1 MGVPRLLRVNR
12 PFRDFWTG
20 QTISL
25 FGDQIALLAIP
36 LLAVITLHA
45 DAQQMGLLAA
55 VELAPSLVFAIHL
68 GAWADRRRSRRDLL
82 VVADVGRAVLLFV
95 VPVAALLGGLTMPI
109 LYVVAFLTGS
119 FGVLFMVSEQ
129 TVFTSLV
136 RPREYV
142 EANSLLIGSRSLAAV
157 AGKALGG
164 LLVAALTAPVAV
176 AVDAA
181 SFLASAFF
189 VRRAEVPEPEV
200 ASEDSGGLAAG
211 VRFIRRTPLL
221 QSALLGTATFNIFNT
236 AFWALLVLYATDKM
250 GLGSGAI
257 GIALGVG
264 GFGSVLGSAV
274 ARRTGARLGLGRAM
288 ILSFVVAA
296 APLLLVPLSPG
307 PPWVAMVLLTVAEF
321 GSGFGVLVLD
331 ISLGSFQAAV
341 IPDQLRSRVWG
352 AILVVNWGVRP
363 IGALAGGLIAGL
375 IGLEATMWIAA
386 IGGIAGVLWLL
397 PSRMSEVKEV
407 TDAGLVFRDG
417 SVEPGALP
425 AAPALEPE
433 ATPAREPL
441 PGRALEPL
449 PGPPLEPIPAGAM
462 APMQPVAP
470 DRARARAGA
479 GVET

>member
-45 DAQQMGLLAA
+45 DAGQMGLLAA
-55 VELAPSLVFAIHL
+55 VELAPSLFFAIHL
-68 GAWADRRRSRRDLL
+68 GAWADRSRSRRKLL
-82 VVADVGRAVLLFV
+82 IVADLGRAALLFA
-95 VPVAALLGGLTMPI
+95 VPVAALFGVLTMPL

-157 AGKALGG
+157 GGKALGG
-164 LLVAALTAPVAV
+164 LLVAALTAPIAV
-176 AVDAA
+176 AADAA

-211 VRFIRRTPLL
+211 VRFLRGKPMLC
-221 QSALLGTATFNIFNT
+221 SALAGTATFNIFNT
-236 AFWALLVLYATDKM
+236 AFWALLVLYATREM

-264 GFGSVLGSAV
+264 AIGSLVGSAA
-274 ARRTGARLGLGRAM
+274 ARGLGARLGLGRAL
-288 ILSFVVAA
+288 ILSFVIAA
-296 APLLLVPLSPG
+296 APLLLVPASPG
-307 PPWVAMVLLTVAEF
+307 PPWVSMVLLTIAEF
-321 GSGFGVLVLD
+321 GSGLGVMVLD
-331 ISLGSFQAAV
+331 VGLGSFQAAV

-375 IGLEATMWIAA
+375 IGLHATMWIAA
-386 IGGIAGVLWLL
+386 IGGIAGVFWLL
-397 PSRMSEVKEV
+397 PSGISEIEEV
-407 TDAGLVFRDG
+407 TDEGLVYRDG
-417 SVEPGALP
+417 SLEPGALR
-425 AAPALEPE
+425 ALPALEPE
-433 ATPAREPL
+433 PTPE
-441 PGRALEPL
+441 LEPL
-449 PGPPLEPIPAGAM
+449 PGPALEPLPAGAI
-462 APMQPVAP
+462 APLQPVA
-470 DRARARAGA
+470 AAGSRARAGA
-479 GVET
+479 GAKT